1 MKIVLCEINN
11 QLVDSWVSSILR
23 TNLDN
28 VTVVYD
34 NILSLKVD
42 AIVSPANSFGFMDG
56 GIDLLYTQFFGIEL
70 QNNLQKI
77 IQEQY
82 NGELLVG
89 QAIGVLTNNEQIPY
103 CISAP
108 TMRTP
113 QRLFSFE
120 PVYLSTKAAVRCA
133 LDLNLESVAIPGM
146 GTGTGGLNLQ
156 KAAETMILAIKD
168 ALNPPK
174 FPKSLSEVKPI
185 NY

>member
-1 MKIVLCEINN
+1 MKIILSEINN
-11 QLVDSWVSSILR
+11 HLVNSWLNYLPQI
-23 TNLDN
+23 NLDCIEVKN
-28 VTVVYD
+28 C

-42 AIVSPANSFGFMDG
+42 AVVSPANSFGFMDG
-56 GIDLLYTQFFGIEL
+56 GIDLLYTHFFGIEL

-77 IQEQY
+77 IQEQF

-89 QAIGVLTNNEQIPY
+89 QAVGILTNNEQIPY

-120 PVYLSTKAAVRCA
+120 PVYLSTKAAVKCA
-133 LDLNLESVAIPGM
+133 LDLNLESIAISGM
-146 GTGTGGLNLQ
+146 GTGTGGLDLQ

-168 ALNPPK
+168 TLNPPK

-185 NY
+185 N

>member
-1 MKIVLCEINN
+1 MKIILSEVNN
-11 QLVDSWVSSILR
+11 QLVNSWLNHLSQI
-23 TNLDN
+23 NLDCIEVKN
-28 VTVVYD
+28 C
-34 NILSLKVD
+34 NILSLVVD

-56 GIDLLYTQFFGIEL
+56 GIDLLYTNFFGIEL

-77 IQEQY
+77 IQEQF

-89 QAIGVLTNNEQIPY
+89 QAVGVLTNNEQIPY

-120 PVYLSTKAAVRCA
+120 HVYLSTKAAVRCA
-133 LDLNLESVAIPGM
+133 LDLNLESIAIPGM

-156 KAAETMILAIKD
+156 KAAEMMILAIKD

-185 NY
+185 N